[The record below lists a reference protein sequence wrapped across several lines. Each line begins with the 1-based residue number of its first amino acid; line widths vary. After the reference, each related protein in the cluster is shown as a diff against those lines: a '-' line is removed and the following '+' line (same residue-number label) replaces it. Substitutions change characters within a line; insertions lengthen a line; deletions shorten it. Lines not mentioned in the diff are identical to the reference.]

1 MHRLTDAADRYL
13 QDCTWKDISILK
25 FCLIALGT
33 LVGIAVPARK
43 KKASAWVASLVFL
56 STYIPLMAKFL
67 PYLLGKQ
74 ADAGDI

>member
-1 MHRLTDAADRYL
+1 MNRLTEAADRYL
-13 QDCTWKDISILK
+13 RDCTWKDISILK

-33 LVGIAVPARK
+33 LVGTAVPART